1 MRNEKCKCRNEKC
14 AAHNAQH
21 SMHLVALNHSFVI
34 FALTFLI
41 SHFSFPISASA
52 QTEPEYRMEIGG
64 GVGLINYVGDLNSSL
79 LKDMMPMGGVLAKYK
94 MNPRMAWAAS
104 LNYGQM
110 KGAPQNTTSW
120 MPKEVSTL
128 QGFHTKVTDFNV
140 KYEYNFWPYGT
151 GREYHG
157 AQPLTPYIT
166 LGLGLAFASGPET
179 VTAFQVPIGVGVK
192 YKLASRLN
200 LSGEWMMHFS
210 GSDRLDGIADPYG
223 IKSRG
228 MFKNTDGFTTLKVSL
243 TYEFMERCKT
253 CNNDKE

>member
-1 MRNEKCKCRNEKC
+1 MKYMSANGIVRIV
-14 AAHNAQH
+14 
-21 SMHLVALNHSFVI
+21 LTAL
-34 FALTFLI
+34 FAIHCSLFT
-41 SHFSFPISASA
+41 SVA

-64 GVGLINYVGDLNSSL
+64 GVGLINYVGDLNSNV
-79 LKDMMPMGGVLAKYK
+79 LKDMMPMGGLLAKYK

-110 KGAPQNTTSW
+110 KGAPKNTTSW

-166 LGLGLAFASGPET
+166 LGLGLAFASGPQT

-192 YKLASRLN
+192 YKLTSRLN

-210 GSDRLDGIADPYG
+210 GSDRLDGIIDPYG
-223 IKSRG
+223 IKSTG

-253 CNNDKE
+253 CHNDKD